1 MFYWLDKGEVDLEKD
16 TRTVLAYSDTK
27 IDLDQPEEAAT
38 ALETEKLA
46 EVLVD
51 CIPEVII
58 QFSCPHTQ
66 IDLSIQLGILS
77 VILVSKA
84 VLNHKNF

>member
-1 MFYWLDKGEVDLEKD
+1 MFPWLDKGEVDLEKD
-16 TRTVLAYSDTK
+16 TRTVLAYSDAK
-27 IDLDQPEEAAT
+27 IDLDQQEEAAT
-38 ALETEKLA
+38 ALETEKLT